1 MLPQCI
7 DSTLEIDRVPQYDS
21 KDDQVEAA
29 RAVTLV
35 FEGSIA
41 EFALAVK
48 EDCPGQRVS
57 GFALVEPHLNA
68 LSEFGI
74 LRSFQHKQG
83 AFYAANLPQGGMKAV
98 LARIARQLA
107 DNQRS
112 GAGVISDRGSQAKNF
127 LPQCCDQLQMK
138 SAAY

>member
-7 DSTLEIDRVPQYDS
+7 DSTLEIDRIPQYDS

-41 EFALAVK
+41 KFALAVK
-48 EDCPGQRVS
+48 EDCPGQGVS
-57 GFALVEPHLNA
+57 GFALVEPYLNA

-74 LRSFQHKQG
+74 LHPFEHEQG
-83 AFYAANLPQGGMKAV
+83 AFYAANLSQRGMQAV
-98 LARIARQLA
+98 LPRIARQLA
-107 DNQRS
+107 DN
-112 GAGVISDRGSQAKNF
+112 
-127 LPQCCDQLQMK
+127 
-138 SAAY
+138 

>member
-41 EFALAVK
+41 KFALT
-48 EDCPGQRVS
+48 S
-57 GFALVEPHLNA
+57 
-68 LSEFGI
+68 SE
-74 LRSFQHKQG
+74 KT
-83 AFYAANLPQGGMKAV
+83 MWW
-98 LARIARQLA
+98 
-107 DNQRS
+107 
-112 GAGVISDRGSQAKNF
+112 
-127 LPQCCDQLQMK
+127 
-138 SAAY
+138 

>member
-1 MLPQCI
+1 MGQERFWKGDSMLPQCI

-41 EFALAVK
+41 KFALAVK
-48 EDCPGQRVS
+48 EDCPGQGVS
-57 GFALVEPHLNA
+57 GFALVEPYLNA

-74 LRSFQHKQG
+74 LHPFQHKQG
-83 AFYAANLPQGGMKAV
+83 TFYAANLSQGGMKAV
-98 LARIARQLA
+98 LARITRQLA
-107 DNQRS
+107 DN
-112 GAGVISDRGSQAKNF
+112 
-127 LPQCCDQLQMK
+127 
-138 SAAY
+138 